1 MKDKQKKSN
10 KAVILGRVFIGV
22 MLSLTYLPIFVL
34 IIFSFSGSSGIG
46 DWSGFNF
53 TFGLYG
59 DLFTSEDIMAAVG
72 NTFLIA
78 AVASVVGTFIGTVSA
93 IGMHYLHRRVKPV
106 VSAFNQITVI
116 NADIVTAVAFMVFFI
131 VCMNYLDGYPALF
144 IAHTVI
150 VIPYVI
156 LSVMPRLTQ
165 INPNLYEAGRDLGAG
180 PIRTLFTVM
189 MPQLVPGI
197 ISGFVM
203 AFTLSLDDFVITLF
217 NKGSGVETISTMIYA
232 STKHGI
238 NPAFRALSAI
248 IFLGVLAV
256 LIVLNVYTSRKKKKE
271 ALIGGG
277 I

>member
-1 MKDKQKKSN
+1 MKKN
-10 KAVILGRVFIGV
+10 KVWILGNIFIYA
-22 MLSLTYLPIFVL
+22 MLSVMYLPIVIL

-46 DWSGFNF
+46 AWGNFEF
-53 TFGLYG
+53 TFSLYG
-59 DLFTSEDIMAAVG
+59 DLFASEEILSAVG

-78 AVASVVGTFIGTVSA
+78 GVSSVAGTLIGTVSA
-93 IGMHYLHRRVKPV
+93 IGIYYLHRRVRPFV
-106 VSAFNQITVI
+106 NMANQITVV

-131 VCMNYLDGYPALF
+131 FCMNYLDGYPALF

-156 LSVMPRLTQ
+156 LSVMPRLGQ

-189 MPQLVPGI
+189 LPGLVPGI
-197 ISGFVM
+197 VSGFVM

-238 NPAFRALSAI
+238 NPAFRALSTI

-256 LIVLNVYTSRKKKKE
+256 LIGLNVYNRQKRKKAARK
-271 ALIGGG
+271 GGLA
-277 I
+277 